1 MLATHIL
8 NFRLILKRFLM
19 HKYILLLILFYFV
32 NIEINAQDIQSNSN
46 RRLNIN

>member
-1 MLATHIL
+1 MLATYIV
-8 NFRLILKRFLM
+8 NRLILNRSLM

-32 NIEINAQDIQSNSN
+32 NIEINAQDIQLNSN